1 MAMEKEKKKVEPTGT
16 IPEILHR
23 VIDVI
28 PFSSEPPSNDPK
40 AKARKLGNIAAMK
53 AAAFSGA
60 LAMPPGPLGLLT
72 LIPDL
77 IGIWRIQAQLVSDLA
92 AVYGKSASLTREGM
106 LYCLFRHGAAQA
118 VRDIVVRSGQR
129 LLIRQAS
136 LKTIEAVL
144 QKVGIRLSQRL
155 AGKAITRWLPVVGA
169 VGVGAY
175 AYYDT
180 AEVAKTAIQTF
191 ESDLSIDP
199 TNHTQ

>member
-1 MAMEKEKKKVEPTGT
+1 MALEKKKGEAEGT
-16 IPEILHR
+16 LHDILRR

-28 PFSSEPPSNDPK
+28 PFSSEVPSSDPK
-40 AKARKLGNIAAMK
+40 VRARKLANIAAMK

-77 IGIWRIQAQLVSDLA
+77 LGIWRIQAQLVADLA
-92 AVYGKSASLTREGM
+92 AVYGKTAFLTKEGM
-106 LYCLFRHGAAQA
+106 IYCLFRHGAAQA

-136 LKTIEAVL
+136 LRTVETVL
-144 QKVGIRLSQRL
+144 QKVGLRLSQRL
-155 AGKAITRWLPVVGA
+155 ATKAISRWLPVIGA

-191 ESDLSIDP
+191 ESDLDVAP
-199 TNHTQ
+199 EA

>member
-1 MAMEKEKKKVEPTGT
+1 MAVEKEKPDPAGSIPKV
-16 IPEILHR
+16 LHQI
-23 VIDVI
+23 IDTI
-28 PFSSEPPSNDPK
+28 PFSSEASATDPK
-40 AKARKLGNIAAMK
+40 TRARKLGSHAAMK

-77 IGIWRIQAQLVSDLA
+77 LGIWRIQAQLVADIA
-92 AVYGKSASLTREGM
+92 AVYGKTTWLTKEGL

-118 VRDIVVRSGQR
+118 LRDVAVRSGQR

-136 LKTIEAVL
+136 LRTMETLL
-144 QKVGIRLSQRL
+144 QKIGIRLSQRL
-155 AGKAITRWLPVVGA
+155 AAKAITRWLPIIGA

-180 AEVAKTAIQTF
+180 GEVAKTAIQTF
-191 ESDLSIDP
+191 ESELKIEE
-199 TNHTQ
+199 TARGR

>member
-1 MAMEKEKKKVEPTGT
+1 MAMEQKKPEPKGS
-16 IPEILHR
+16 IPDILHR
-23 VIDVI
+23 LIDVI
-28 PFSSEPPSNDPK
+28 PFSSEAPVSDPK
-40 AKARKLGNIAAMK
+40 VRARKLGNIAAMK

-77 IGIWRIQAQLVSDLA
+77 IGIWRIQAQLVADLA
-92 AVYGKSASLTREGM
+92 AVYGKTAFLTKEGM

-129 LLIRQAS
+129 LLIRQVS
-136 LKTIEAVL
+136 LKATESVL
-144 QKVGIRLSQRL
+144 QKIGFRLSQRL
-155 AGKAITRWLPVVGA
+155 ATKAITRWLPVIGA

-180 AEVAKTAIQTF
+180 AEVAKTAIATF
-191 ESDLSIDP
+191 EADVRLDDP
-199 TNHTQ
+199 KPPA